1 MKKLF
6 LSIILCFILISTA
19 SVWAQSHN
27 MPGMSDVEMQ
37 NITQPPDV
45 HDSTEIHDSSGD
57 VNWYVISGFLGTIA
71 IAGIFVARSDKW
83 KKNNLLNVKLI
94 KSLLKSRWYPLIF
107 VLPTTIIFIVLL
119 SQLFF
124 GNPESSN
131 NFGSVMVWILLWP
144 VLPILYFMFGRL
156 WCSICP
162 LSRVSDEVQKKVGLH
177 KKVPKLLQQYGVWL
191 MLIIFLTVTWA
202 DVTIGIVESPL
213 NTGYMLLFI
222 LGGVVLMGAVFERR
236 SWCRYVCF
244 LGGLSSNYSMSSA
257 LELRTDKEKCNK
269 CNTPTCYKGDGKV
282 DGCTMFEYPR
292 TMESNRF
299 CNFCSNCIKL
309 CPHDS
314 VRISLRVPTSELWFI
329 KKPRIE
335 EAILA
340 SILIGLVVVQTIVM
354 LEVWEP
360 FMTWFESSTSITNF
374 TVGWTLIYSGAILTP
389 IILMLTASFISTRFI
404 EIKDKSK
411 GVNRK
416 YGKTITGFIQYSYAL
431 IPLGL
436 AIHLAHNLRHLLG
449 EGYSIGYTTAS
460 LFGLNVS
467 GSLEILNM
475 STIQLI
481 QYILSIFGVLGAV
494 YTVVMISK
502 NHSQSKSVTIPY
514 IILILIFG
522 IISLWLYSVPMSSRG
537 H

>member
-1 MKKLF
+1 
-6 LSIILCFILISTA
+6 
-19 SVWAQSHN
+19 
-27 MPGMSDVEMQ
+27 MPGMSDAEMQ
-37 NITQPPDV
+37 NVNQSSVVNESIDL
-45 HDSTEIHDSSGD
+45 HDSSGD
-57 VNWYVISGFLGTIA
+57 VNWYVISGFLGIIA
-71 IAGIFVARSDKW
+71 VVGFFGARSDKW
-83 KKNNLLNVKLI
+83 KKNNLLNFGVI
-94 KSLLKSRWYPLIF
+94 RSLLKSRWYPLIF
-107 VLPTTIIFIVLL
+107 VLPTTIVFAVLL

-124 GNPESSN
+124 GSPEPSN

-144 VLPILYFMFGRL
+144 LLPVLYFMFGRL

-162 LSRVSDEVQKKVGLH
+162 LSKVSDEVQKKVGLH
-177 KKVPKLLQQYGVWL
+177 RKVPKLLQQYGVWI

-202 DVTIGIVESPL
+202 DVSIGIVESPL
-213 NTGYMLLFI
+213 NTGYMLLFV
-222 LGGVVLMGAVFERR
+222 LGGVVLMGSVFERR
-236 SWCRYVCF
+236 AWCRYVCF

-257 LELRTDKEKCNK
+257 LELRTDQKICSKCT
-269 CNTPTCYKGDGKV
+269 TPTCYKGDGKV
-282 DGCTMFEYPR
+282 DGCSMFEYPR
-292 TMESNRF
+292 TIDSNRF
-299 CNFCSNCIKL
+299 CNFCSNCVKT

-329 KKPRIE
+329 KKPRLE
-335 EAILA
+335 ESILA

-360 FMTWFESSTSITNF
+360 FMTWFESSTGITNF
-374 TVGWTLIYSGAILTP
+374 TVSWTLIYTGAILTP
-389 IILMLTASFISTRFI
+389 VILMLTASFISTRLFR
-404 EIKDKSK
+404 SK
-411 GVNRK
+411 AK
-416 YGKTITGFIQYSYAL
+416 ATAASPQYGKTITGFMQYAYAL

-460 LFGLNVS
+460 LAGLNIS

-475 STIQLI
+475 STIQII

-502 NHSQSKSVTIPY
+502 NHSQSKSATIPF

-522 IISLWLYSVPMSSRG
+522 IVSLWLYSVPMSSRG